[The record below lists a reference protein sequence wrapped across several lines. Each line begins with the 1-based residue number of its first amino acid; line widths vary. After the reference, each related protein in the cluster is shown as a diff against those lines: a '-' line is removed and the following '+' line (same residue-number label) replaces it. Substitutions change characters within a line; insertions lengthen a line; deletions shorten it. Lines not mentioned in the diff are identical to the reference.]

1 MKNLTIPLN
10 TIDDMRAEIQFLNNV
25 RINSYMGFR
34 GKNQIIM
41 NITLNN
47 GLIYL
52 ITYKFKTSKGGGL
65 YSKFHRY
72 LRQREWG
79 LI

>member
-10 TIDDMRAEIQFLNNV
+10 TIGDMRAEIQFLNNV

-41 NITLNN
+41 NINEKN
-47 GLIYL
+47 
-52 ITYKFKTSKGGGL
+52 
-65 YSKFHRY
+65 
-72 LRQREWG
+72 
-79 LI
+79 